1 MSFLRSCVK
10 LKSNSS
16 NFKFC
21 NWGPITIRHNLFFSL
36 KKHSTLVSTLYCSLY
51 RFFFTLVLYLYVVSA
66 PNITPYWHPL
76 MCVLQYMK
84 PLLKNIQW
92 FLIYLFWNSTCML
105 IQTQFLNFVIVT
117 FIFILFLYWLAL
129 ILNIKEIISKN
140 DPFKGEIKVSW
151 AYKSWY
157 SSIVSHLLW
166 SPPRV
171 ELANTNSSANIS

>member
-84 PLLKNIQW
+84 PLFKNIQW
-92 FLIYLFWNSTCML
+92 FLIYLFWNSTYMHVDPNTIPKFRDCY
-105 IQTQFLNFVIVT
+105 FHFYFVSLLT
-117 FIFILFLYWLAL
+117 CTYL
-129 ILNIKEIISKN
+129 K
-140 DPFKGEIKVSW
+140 
-151 AYKSWY
+151 YKRNNLKKW
-157 SSIVSHLLW
+157 SI
-166 SPPRV
+166 
-171 ELANTNSSANIS
+171 

>member
-84 PLLKNIQW
+84 PLFKNIQR

-105 IQTQFLNFVIVT
+105 IQKQFLYFVIVT
-117 FIFILFLYWLAL
+117 FIFILLFTDLHLQYLKYKRNKYLYLEFSQKWSDV
-129 ILNIKEIISKN
+129 IIHFFYIFRKEKTIK
-140 DPFKGEIKVSW
+140 
-151 AYKSWY
+151 
-157 SSIVSHLLW
+157 
-166 SPPRV
+166 
-171 ELANTNSSANIS
+171 